1 MFILKLLSM
10 RIALFLLLLSII
22 NLTSCKDS
30 HQKQSNEIKVEYG
43 ESDNHIEAST
53 IFEKDYQASLLE
65 NPIKESSVGGINR
78 VLFADDKIVI
88 VDRMANKL
96 VLFSNGGKYITST
109 FNMVGQGANEYVHL
123 SDATV
128 DENEKKILGFAGYD
142 CTYKD
147 FFGPT
152 GVDETQRGKGIGGAL
167 FLRCM
172 EAMRDEG
179 YGYAI
184 IGSAGPVD
192 FYNKMSGATVIE
204 DSVPGIYKELI

>member
-1 MFILKLLSM
+1 MPDMLVKLYDLPDTS
-10 RIALFLLLLSII
+10 ALY
-22 NLTSCKDS
+22 K
-30 HQKQSNEIKVEYG
+30 K
-43 ESDNHIEAST
+43 
-53 IFEKDYQASLLE
+53 
-65 NPIKESSVGGINR
+65 
-78 VLFADDKIVI
+78 
-88 VDRMANKL
+88 
-96 VLFSNGGKYITST
+96 
-109 FNMVGQGANEYVHL
+109 L
-123 SDATV
+123 SDQGIKIIRPMTPNKTKVVEWVREHFRDGWADEISAAFTHFPV
-128 DENEKKILGFAGYD
+128 SCFIAYDENEKKILGFAGYD

-192 FYNKMSGATVIE
+192 FYNKMSGAIVIE
-204 DSVPGIYKELI
+204 DSSPGIYKELI

>member
-1 MFILKLLSM
+1 MPDMLVKLYELPDSSALYKKLESQGIKIIRPMTPNKTKVVEWVREHFHDGWADEISAAFTKFPVSCFI
-10 RIALFLLLLSII
+10 A
-22 NLTSCKDS
+22 
-30 HQKQSNEIKVEYG
+30 Y
-43 ESDNHIEAST
+43 
-53 IFEKDYQASLLE
+53 
-65 NPIKESSVGGINR
+65 
-78 VLFADDKIVI
+78 
-88 VDRMANKL
+88 
-96 VLFSNGGKYITST
+96 
-109 FNMVGQGANEYVHL
+109 
-123 SDATV
+123 

-142 CTYKD
+142 CTYRD

-192 FYNKMSGATVIE
+192 FYNKVAGATVIE
-204 DSVPGIYKELI
+204 GSIPGIYKDLI

>member
-1 MFILKLLSM
+1 MPDMLVKLYELPDSSALYKKLADQGIRIIRPMTPNKTKVVEWVREHFRDGWADEISAAFTHFPVSCFI
-10 RIALFLLLLSII
+10 A
-22 NLTSCKDS
+22 
-30 HQKQSNEIKVEYG
+30 Y
-43 ESDNHIEAST
+43 
-53 IFEKDYQASLLE
+53 
-65 NPIKESSVGGINR
+65 
-78 VLFADDKIVI
+78 
-88 VDRMANKL
+88 
-96 VLFSNGGKYITST
+96 
-109 FNMVGQGANEYVHL
+109 
-123 SDATV
+123 

-204 DSVPGIYKELI
+204 GSSPGIYKELI

>member
-1 MFILKLLSM
+1 MPDMLVKLYDL
-10 RIALFLLLLSII
+10 
-22 NLTSCKDS
+22 
-30 HQKQSNEIKVEYG
+30 
-43 ESDNHIEAST
+43 
-53 IFEKDYQASLLE
+53 
-65 NPIKESSVGGINR
+65 PESSALYKKLADQGIKIIRPMTPNKTKVVEWVR
-78 VLFADDKIVI
+78 EHFRDGWADEISAAFTHFPVSCFI
-88 VDRMANKL
+88 A
-96 VLFSNGGKYITST
+96 Y
-109 FNMVGQGANEYVHL
+109 
-123 SDATV
+123 

-192 FYNKMSGATVIE
+192 FYNKMSGAIVIE
-204 DSVPGIYKELI
+204 DSSPGIYKELI